1 MASEPLRLR
10 ILKAMQTALEEI
22 TPANGY
28 ALDLSSSVFRGRNV
42 FGDSDPVPLVSVL
55 EAPDP
60 INPLT
65 SPKDSG
71 DQKGN
76 WALLIQGFAVDDP
89 EHPTDPA
96 YVLMA
101 DVIKR
106 LAIEKRKLTDYKV
119 FGSVLGRTIV
129 GMELGT
135 RVVRPPDESSNKAY
149 FNLSVI
155 LDVVESLTDP
165 YED

>member
-1 MASEPLRLR
+1 
-10 ILKAMQTALEEI
+10 MQTALEEI

-28 ALDLSSSVFRGRNV
+28 ALDLSTSVFRGRNV
-42 FGDSDPVPLVSVL
+42 FGDSDPIPLVSIL

-89 EHPTDPA
+89 
-96 YVLMA
+96 
-101 DVIKR
+101 DVR
-106 LAIEKRKLTDYKV
+106 ASALNGQSGQSSYL
-119 FGSVLGRTIV
+119 STI
-129 GMELGT
+129 
-135 RVVRPPDESSNKAY
+135 RS
-149 FNLSVI
+149 
-155 LDVVESLTDP
+155 
-165 YED
+165 

>member
-1 MASEPLRLR
+1 MATEPLRLR
-10 ILKAMQTALEEI
+10 ILKAMQAALEEI

-28 ALDLSSSVFRGRNV
+28 ATDLTGAVFRGRTT
-42 FGDSDPVPLVSVL
+42 FGDTDPLPLVSIL

-60 INPLT
+60 INPLA

-76 WALLIQGFAVDDP
+76 WALLVQGFAVDDMD
-89 EHPTDPA
+89 HPTDPA

-119 FGSVLGRTIV
+119 FGSDLGKFIV
-129 GMELGT
+129 NIEMGT
-135 RVVRPPDESSNKAY
+135 RVVRPPDDSSNKAY
-149 FNLSVI
+149 FNLSII

>member
-1 MASEPLRLR
+1 MATEPLRLR
-10 ILKAMQTALEEI
+10 ILKAMQAALEEI

-28 ALDLSSSVFRGRNV
+28 ASDLTGAVFRGRNV
-42 FGDSDPVPLVSVL
+42 FGDTDPLPLVSIL

-60 INPLT
+60 INPLS

-76 WALLIQGFAVDDP
+76 WALLIQGFVTDDID
-89 EHPTDPA
+89 HPTDPA
-96 YVLMA
+96 YILMA

-106 LAIEKRKLTDYKV
+106 LALEKKKATDYKS
-119 FGSVLGRTIV
+119 FGIDLGKHINNI
-129 GMELGT
+129 ELGT

-149 FNLSVI
+149 FNLSII